1 MDFKEY
7 QMRARRYDLFKP
19 SGDYNT
25 VSVVEKVLGLAGEAG
40 ETADKVKKILR
51 DKNGLI
57 SDVDKREVVKELGDT
72 LWYISAISS
81 YLGVELEE
89 VAKQNIDK
97 LESRRRRNQL
107 HGEGDNR

>member
-25 VSVVEKVLGLAGEAG
+25 VSFVEKVLGLAGEAG

-57 SDVDKREVVKELGDT
+57 SEVDKREVVKELGDT